1 VIIEDS
7 LYKPKMSTSPLSR
20 SLSKNISAI
29 ELNGLENGQA
39 RLGPVL
45 QLPSGAQVEVCGD
58 GFNDRMVKI
67 RSNGKYYF
75 AFRSDLA

>member
-7 LYKPKMSTSPLSR
+7 LYKRKLSPVGQ
-20 SLSKNISAI
+20 SLAKNISAI
-29 ELNGLENGQA
+29 ELNGVENGKA

-45 QLPSGAQVEVCGD
+45 QLPHGAQVEVCGD
-58 GFNDRMVKI
+58 GFNERTVKI

-75 AFRSDLA
+75 AFLSDLA

>member
-1 VIIEDS
+1 MIIEDS
-7 LYKPKMSTSPLSR
+7 LYKPKMSNGPLSHF
-20 SLSKNISAI
+20 LAKNISAI

-45 QLPSGAQVEVCGD
+45 QLPSGAPVEVCGD
-58 GFNDRMVKI
+58 GFDERTVKI

>member
-7 LYKPKMSTSPLSR
+7 LYKPKFSNGPFAR
-20 SLSKNISAI
+20 SLAKNISAI
-29 ELNGLENGQA
+29 ELNGLENGKA

-45 QLPSGAQVEVCGD
+45 QLPSGAQIEVCGE

-75 AFRSDLA
+75 AFRSDLG

>member
-7 LYKPKMSTSPLSR
+7 LYKPKMSNGPLSHP
-20 SLSKNISAI
+20 LTKNISAI
-29 ELNGLENGQA
+29 ELNGVENGKV

-45 QLPSGAQVEVCGD
+45 QLPHGAQVEVCGD
-58 GFNDRMVKI
+58 GFNERTVKI

-75 AFRSDLA
+75 AFRSDLV